1 MKKYRFAIVLVI
13 VLSLVACVKPPMP
26 TQTETPLATPT
37 IVSPLP
43 TPDEGS
49 IVERPIQKMEG
60 NIMNAELLASVAG
73 IVLSLSFSY
82 IPGIKGRFEELESNV
97 KQAVMGGL
105 LLGVALAVFG
115 LSCGEIVD
123 IGITCDKAGALGLLN
138 VLVSALI
145 ANQSIYLI
153 TKR

>member
-43 TPDEGS
+43 TPDGGI
-49 IVERPIQKMEG
+49 IVEKPIEMEG

-73 IVLSLSFSY
+73 IALSLFFSY
-82 IPGIKGRFEELESNV
+82 IPGIKPRFEELESNV

-105 LLGVALAVFG
+105 LLVVALAAFG
-115 LSCGEIVD
+115 LSCGEIVNV
-123 IGITCDKAGALGLLN
+123 GITCDKVGALGLLN
-138 VLVSALI
+138 ILVSALI